1 MTTLDSGA
9 SVTEHSWSPNGIWL
23 ATVSDDSM
31 LRIHQLP
38 EARCLAELRLDSDLV
53 DCAWLDNDRLVVVG
67 GQAVYWFRWLPS

>member
-1 MTTLDSGA
+1 M
-9 SVTEHSWSPNGIWL
+9 TEHSWSPNGIWL